1 MKGVCRMAWAVLVA
15 SGCMEAGW
23 ALALKASHGLSRLWP
38 SVTFAVLAILSLA
51 GLMYALKSLPVGPA
65 YAVWVGIG
73 AALTTIV
80 GILWL
85 RDPVNAMVII
95 SIGLIVAGVIGLQV
109 FGAGH

>member
-1 MKGVCRMAWAVLVA
+1 MAWAVLIV

-23 ALALKASHGLSRLWP
+23 ALALKASHGFSRLWP
-38 SVTFAVLAILSLA
+38 SVTFVVLSIVSLA

-73 AALTTIV
+73 ASLTAIIGIV
-80 GILWL
+80 WL
-85 RDPVNAMVII
+85 KDPVNAMVIV
-95 SIGLIVAGVIGLQV
+95 SIGLIIAGVIGLQV